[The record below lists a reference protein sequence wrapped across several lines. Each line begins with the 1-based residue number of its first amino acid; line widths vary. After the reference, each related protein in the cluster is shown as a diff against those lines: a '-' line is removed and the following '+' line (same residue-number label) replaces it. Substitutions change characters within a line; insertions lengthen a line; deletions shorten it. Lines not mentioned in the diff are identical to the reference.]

1 MYGPVASTVP
11 ERSDTVSGWWN
22 AISFEPGN
30 RPSVRRRGRAR
41 DLSRRASLGSRR
53 ARRCAGTQRAS
64 SASDPGPRSRSSQR
78 RFLGH
83 CRGRSSC
90 FAARPSRRRV
100 PIEVNFVLIRGE
112 ISSDESADRRFPRAA
127 LSTANH
133 AEVDRAQ
140 EVVASVLR
148 AQSFRAWPV
157 RKQRANNRL
166 GMLAGS
172 NQRRAS
178 GGVVWRKRRYAFRT
192 FRVRR
197 FRMERALWFGS
208 RSQTRVKVFVSSM

>member
-11 ERSDTVSGWWN
+11 ERSDIVSGWWN

-30 RPSVRRRGRAR
+30 RSFRTAKGSSSRSVAPSVA
-41 DLSRRASLGSRR
+41 GSRR
-53 ARRCAGTQRAS
+53 ARRCAGTQRTS
-64 SASDPGPRSRSSQR
+64 SDSDPGPRSRSSQR

-83 CRGRSSC
+83 YGGRSSC
-90 FAARPSRRRV
+90 SVARPSRTRIA
-100 PIEVNFVLIRGE
+100 IEVNFVWIHGE

-166 GMLAGS
+166 GMLAGA

-197 FRMERALWFGS
+197 FRRERALWFGS
-208 RSQTRVKVFVSSM
+208 RSQTRAKVFVSSM